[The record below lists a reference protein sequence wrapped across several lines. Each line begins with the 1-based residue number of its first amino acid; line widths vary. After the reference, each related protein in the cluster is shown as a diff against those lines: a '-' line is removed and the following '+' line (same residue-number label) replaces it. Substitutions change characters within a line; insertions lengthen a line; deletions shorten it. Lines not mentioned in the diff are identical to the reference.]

1 MAVLKYKNASGEFV
15 AISNYSVQPITPV
28 QTTGSSTTDV
38 MSQNAV
44 TTALGTKQN
53 TIAFN
58 TTYNATSNKAATMK
72 DIPTVPSHGTATSG
86 SSTTSVVTLGEMYN
100 WNSAYAEA
108 VTFGLGA
115 NTATTVASLPVTKRL
130 VIVTNPGT
138 ASLSL
143 ASLPAAG
150 REIHVIINATSAA
163 TITIPH
169 GTSGSITYVNTND
182 GASGE
187 MSVSAGKYGEI
198 NIVSDGSKAYIRYMA

>member
-1 MAVLKYKNASGEFV
+1 MAVLKYKNASGDFV
-15 AISNYSVQPITPV
+15 AISNYNVQPITPV
-28 QTTGSSTTDV
+28 QTTGSSTTDI

-58 TTYNATSNKAATMK
+58 TTYNASSNKAATMK
-72 DIPTVPSHGTATSG
+72 DIPSHGTATSG
-86 SSTTSVVTLGEMYN
+86 SSTNSVVTLGEMYN
-100 WNSAYAEA
+100 WNAAYAEA

-182 GASGE
+182 GASSK

-198 NIVSDGSKAYIRYMA
+198 NIVSDGSKAYIRYIA